1 MIQITIREKNRL
13 YVADSSLAVVA
24 MDDLAGFPRVL
35 AARSG
40 SPGRGVR
47 EPAPGAV
54 RFPDMNTLSDRYR
67 QEAGQLRQLA
77 SASRE
82 PWARDLLDR
91 VAQVCDKQA
100 ERAERP
106 QAKQIKAAHR
116 AA

>member
-1 MIQITIREKNRL
+1 MI
-13 YVADSSLAVVA
+13 
-24 MDDLAGFPRVL
+24 
-35 AARSG
+35 
-40 SPGRGVR
+40 SPDFRGCRRRGRAIGRGVR
-47 EPAPGAV
+47 EPEPGAV
-54 RFPDMNTLSDRYR
+54 RFPDMNNLSDGYR

-100 ERAERP
+100 ERAERAQP
-106 QAKQIKAAHR
+106 KQAKAVHR